1 MKMDVHLPVSLGTAD
16 KHQSG
21 LTTLPPYP
29 SVQLSYLAQKKVY
42 SNSCQENSYHFIYVE
57 RKTYP
62 FTLASMKDEQ

>member
-29 SVQLSYLAQKKVY
+29 SVQ
-42 SNSCQENSYHFIYVE
+42 FILFGSE
-57 RKTYP
+57 ES
-62 FTLASMKDEQ
+62 LQ